1 MNKAGKIN
9 LPALFLPK
17 EYHKQKKTSM
27 ELTFLVRALLRRK
40 WIILLTMGAALLT
53 AFILT
58 RGMKNEYKSTAQMA
72 TGFTVA
78 QELRLSNESFN
89 IPQIEVKFNNVI
101 ENITSPPVLSM
112 VSYRLLLHDLQFP
125 DAVFVDVSKKSKLP
139 AIDKQAAILLLTAH
153 LDSQTMLSPNIQ
165 AESALLDNLDARGY
179 NPDDLNDDLKVA
191 RSQKT
196 DYIDIAGTTVNP
208 VMSAFVVNA
217 VCDEFKRFYVHNE
230 QQRVDKSIVS
240 LDSIVDAKK
249 AVLDEKQK
257 AKETF
262 MSSNGVVDVNLE
274 GSSKLGQISSLE
286 NQLIEEKGIAED
298 ASYRVGQLD
307 QLINKAKNN
316 GLTSIEAPSSI
327 TNSPAAGTASDNSGY
342 IRLRKQYNDLY
353 AEYAQKGSKDP
364 EMKRKL
370 DELAQ
375 QMVKQNLVET
385 ESAQA
390 ESNPAVVSVD
400 DLVQKRIDAQAQLQ
414 SSNSKISSIQAKL
427 TQLQG
432 GLTKMAGNGV
442 NLQEYDKEIQ
452 LASTDYS
459 AAKEQL
465 NMALNSA
472 QNSSGFRQ
480 TLIGVPAGSPEK
492 SKKMIIILAS
502 GVGALFL
509 SVLAVIL
516 VAFFDNSIRTAAQF
530 HQLTDLPLLGMV
542 NRIKLNGQE
551 NVLER
556 IAVFDSEEKARGDTF
571 LELLRKLRYELETS
585 NKRVILFTSTVPQ
598 QGKTVLIQALA
609 FILSLG
615 KKSVLIIDTNFCNN
629 DLTKNVNATPV
640 LENFD
645 PGNKPFDRHDVSGLV
660 STTNIPRVSV
670 IGCKGGDYTPSE
682 ILPKNHLLLYL
693 DQMKEEYD
701 FIFMEGAPLNEYT
714 DTMELINYA
723 DGMVAVFAA
732 DANFTNID
740 KESIEFLHLH
750 KDKFIGAILN
760 KVEEEHLDI

>member
-1 MNKAGKIN
+1 
-9 LPALFLPK
+9 
-17 EYHKQKKTSM
+17 
-27 ELTFLVRALLRRK
+27 
-40 WIILLTMGAALLT
+40 
-53 AFILT
+53 
-58 RGMKNEYKSTAQMA
+58 
-72 TGFTVA
+72 
-78 QELRLSNESFN
+78 
-89 IPQIEVKFNNVI
+89 
-101 ENITSPPVLSM
+101 M
-112 VSYRLLLHDLQFP
+112 VSYRLMLHDLEFP
-125 DAVFVDVSKKSKLP
+125 DAAFVQPSKKSKVP
-139 AIDKQAAILLLTAH
+139 PIDKQAAIFLLTSH

-165 AESALLDNLDARGY
+165 AESALLDNLNARGY
-179 NPDDLNDDLKVA
+179 GPDDLGDDLKVA

-217 VCDEFKRFYVHNE
+217 VCEEFKRFYVHNE

-240 LDSIVDAKK
+240 LDSIADAKK
-249 AVLDEKQK
+249 AILDDKQK
-257 AKETF
+257 AKEAF

-286 NQLIEEKGIAED
+286 NQLIEEKGLAKN
-298 ASYRVGQLD
+298 AQYRVGELD
-307 QLINKAKNN
+307 QLINKAKSN

-327 TNSPAAGTASDNSGY
+327 TSAPTGTTPSDNSGY
-342 IRLRKQYNDLY
+342 IRMRKQYNDLNS
-353 AEYAQKGSKDP
+353 EYVQKGSKDP
-364 EMKRKL
+364 EMKKRL
-370 DELAQ
+370 DDLAQ
-375 QMVKQNLVET
+375 RMTKQSLVET

-390 ESNPAVVSVD
+390 EGNPAVVSVD
-400 DLVQKRIDAQAQLQ
+400 DLVQKRIDAQAQLE
-414 SSNSKISSIQAKL
+414 SSNSQISSIQTKL
-427 TQLQG
+427 SELQG

-452 LASTDYS
+452 LASADYS

-465 NMALNSA
+465 NMAINSA
-472 QNSSGFRQ
+472 QNSGGFRQ
-480 TLIGVPAGSPEK
+480 TLIGVAAAGPEK
-492 SKKMIIILAS
+492 SKKMMIILAS

-551 NVLER
+551 NVLEK

-585 NKRVILFTSTVPQ
+585 NKRVILFTSTIPQ

-609 FILSLG
+609 YILSLG

-640 LENFD
+640 LEDFD
-645 PGNKPFDRHDVSGLV
+645 PGNKPFNRNDVSKLL
-660 STTNIPRVSV
+660 SPTNIARVSV

-693 DQMKEEYD
+693 EQLKEEYD

-732 DANFTNID
+732 DANFTNLD

-760 KVEEEHLDI
+760 KVEVEHLDI

>member
-1 MNKAGKIN
+1 
-9 LPALFLPK
+9 
-17 EYHKQKKTSM
+17 M

-40 WIILLTMGAALLT
+40 WIILSTVGAALLT

-58 RGMKNEYKSTAQMA
+58 KGMKNEYKSTAQMA

-125 DAVFVDVSKKSKLP
+125 DAAFSQPSKTSNVPPL
-139 AIDKQAAILLLTAH
+139 DKQTAILLLTSH

-165 AESALLDNLDARGY
+165 VESVLLDHLHVRGY
-179 NPDDLNDDLKVA
+179 DPDDLNDDLKVA

-196 DYIDIAGTTVNP
+196 DYIDIAATTVNP
-208 VMSAFVVNA
+208 VMSAFIVNA

-240 LDSIVDAKK
+240 LDSVVEVKK
-249 AVLDEKQK
+249 AILDGKQK

-262 MSSNGVVDVNLE
+262 MSSNGVVDPSLE

-286 NQLIEEKGIAED
+286 NQLIEEQAMAKD
-298 ASYRVGQLD
+298 AQYRVEQLD

-316 GLTSIEAPSSI
+316 GLSSIEAPSNI
-327 TNSPAAGTASDNSGY
+327 TNSPATATPSDNSGY
-342 IRLRKQYNDLY
+342 IRMRKQFNDLN
-353 AEYAQKGSKDP
+353 AEYVQKGSKDP

-370 DELAQ
+370 DELSQ
-375 QMVKQNLVET
+375 QMAKQSLVET
-385 ESAQA
+385 EAAQTEA
-390 ESNPAVVSVD
+390 NPAVVSVD
-400 DLVQKRIDAQAQLQ
+400 DLVQKKIDAQAQLV
-414 SSNSKISSIQAKL
+414 SSNSKISSIQTKL
-427 TQLQG
+427 SELQG

-452 LASTDYS
+452 LASADYT
-459 AAKEQL
+459 AAKDQL
-465 NMALNSA
+465 NLAINSA
-472 QNSSGFRQ
+472 QNSGGFRQ
-480 TLIGVPAGSPEK
+480 TLIGVPASSPEK
-492 SKKMIIILAS
+492 SKKLIIIVAS

-509 SVLAVIL
+509 SLLAVIL
-516 VAFFDNSIRTAAQF
+516 VAFFDNSIRSATQF
-530 HQLTDLPLLGMV
+530 HQLTDLPLLGVV

-551 NVLER
+551 NVLQR

-585 NKRVILFTSTVPQ
+585 NKRVILFTSTMPQ

-609 FILSLG
+609 YILSLG

-645 PGNKPFDRHDVSGLV
+645 PGNKPFNRNDVSKLV
-660 STTNIPRVSV
+660 SPTDIARVSV
-670 IGCKGGDYTPSE
+670 IGCKGGDYTPAE

-760 KVEEEHLDI
+760 RVEVEHLDI

>member
-1 MNKAGKIN
+1 
-9 LPALFLPK
+9 
-17 EYHKQKKTSM
+17 M
-27 ELTFLVRALLRRK
+27 ELTFLVRALVRRK
-40 WIILLTMGAALLT
+40 WIILLTMAVALLT

-58 RGMKNEYKSTAQMA
+58 RGMKSEYKSTAQMA

-112 VSYRLLLHDLQFP
+112 VSYRLLLHDLEFP
-125 DAVFVDVSKKSKLP
+125 DAAFARPPKKSKLP
-139 AIDKQAAILLLTAH
+139 PIDNQAAIFLLTSH
-153 LDSQTMLSPNIQ
+153 LDSQTMLSHNIQ
-165 AESALLDNLDARGY
+165 VESALLDNLNARGY
-179 NPDDLNDDLKVA
+179 TPDDLGDELKVE

-196 DYIDIAGTTVNP
+196 DYIDIVGTTVSP

-230 QQRVDKSIVS
+230 QQRVDKSLVS
-240 LDSIVDAKK
+240 LDSIVAIKK
-249 AVLDEKQK
+249 TILDDKQK

-262 MSSNGVVDVNLE
+262 MSSNGVVDPSLE
-274 GSSKLGQISSLE
+274 GSNKLGQISNLE
-286 NQLIEEKGIAED
+286 NQLIEEQGLAKD
-298 ASYRVGQLD
+298 AQYKVGELD

-316 GLTSIEAPSSI
+316 GLSSIEAPTSI
-327 TNSPAAGTASDNSGY
+327 TSNSSAGTPSDNSGY
-342 IRLRKQYNDLY
+342 MRMRTQYNELY
-353 AEYAQKGSKDP
+353 AEYVQKGSKDP
-364 EMKRKL
+364 GLKKKL
-370 DELAQ
+370 DDLSQ
-375 QMVKQNLVET
+375 QMAKQSLVET
-385 ESAQA
+385 ESART

-400 DLVQKRIDAQAQLQ
+400 DLVQKKIDAQAQLV
-414 SSNSKISSIQAKL
+414 SSNSKISSIEAKL
-427 TQLQG
+427 SQLQG

-452 LASTDYS
+452 LASADYS

-465 NMALNSA
+465 NMAINSA
-472 QNSSGFRQ
+472 QNSGGFRQ
-480 TLIGVPAGSPEK
+480 TLVGVPAGAPEK

-509 SVLAVIL
+509 SVLTVIL

-530 HQLTDLPLLGMV
+530 HQLTDLPLLGTV

-551 NVLER
+551 NVLEK
-556 IAVFDSEEKARGDTF
+556 IAVFDSAEKARGDTF

-585 NKRVILFTSTVPQ
+585 NKRVILFTSTIPQ

-609 FILSLG
+609 YILSLG

-645 PGNKPFDRHDVSGLV
+645 PGNKPFNRNDVSGLV
-660 STTNIPRVSV
+660 SPTNIPRVSV

-723 DGMVAVFAA
+723 DGMIAVFAA
-732 DANFTNID
+732 DANFTNLD

-760 KVEEEHLDI
+760 RVEVEHLDI